1 MNRAK
6 KCLAVLGRIIG
17 IKKAKSENDTDL
29 LVDTEVLVD
38 TKADIKFDAETDAK
52 VNNSKVNNKVTC
64 CACACHS
71 PGAHTAPKHRSTLG
85 AKKGWVY
92 HPNSE
97 FSWRLAQVVE
107 EEENWRGTWVLDVK
121 DLRAMDW
128 GTTLVP
134 KADGKGRGGRYERQP
149 TRHMPFSVDG
159 DGYRETLTGGQD
171 DLMVILGRR

>member
-17 IKKAKSENDTDL
+17 IKKEKPER
-29 LVDTEVLVD
+29 DTEVLVD
-38 TKADIKFDAETDAK
+38 TEFLVDTKADINFDAETDAK
-52 VNNSKVNNKVTC
+52 VNNIVCCTC
-64 CACACHS
+64 TCHG
-71 PGAHTAPKHRSTLG
+71 PEAHTAPKHISTLG

-92 HPNSE
+92 RPNYE
-97 FSWRLAQVVE
+97 FPWRLAQVVE
-107 EEENWRGTWVLDVK
+107 EEDNWRGTWVLDVK

-134 KADGKGRGGRYERQP
+134 KADGNRRGGRYERQP

-171 DLMVILGRR
+171 DLMVMLGRR

>member
-17 IKKAKSENDTDL
+17 IKKEKPEHDTDL

-38 TKADIKFDAETDAK
+38 TKAEIKFDAEIDAK
-52 VNNSKVNNKVTC
+52 VNTKVACCTC
-64 CACACHS
+64 TCHRS
-71 PGAHTAPKHRSTLG
+71 EDHTAPKHKSTLG

-92 HPNSE
+92 RPNYE
-97 FSWRLAQVVE
+97 FPWRLAQVVE

-128 GTTLVP
+128 GTTHVP

-149 TRHMPFSVDG
+149 TRHMPFPVDG
-159 DGYRETLTGGQD
+159 AGHRETLVGGQD
-171 DLMVILGRR
+171 DLMVMLGRR